1 MRRATERHAVIELEQ
16 EVAEILIVPSTI
28 EGLLVWTA
36 AELQAERD
44 FLWYASCGPGS
55 FVRRCPPSLN

>member
-1 MRRATERHAVIELEQ
+1 MSASQNRVSDPTPA
-16 EVAEILIVPSTI
+16 VAEILIVPSTV

-44 FLWYASCGPGS
+44 YVWYASCCPGS
-55 FVRRCPPSLN
+55 FVRRYPPSMN

>member
-1 MRRATERHAVIELEQ
+1 MRRALQPEAVRHTEP
-16 EVAEILIVPSTI
+16 EVAEILIVPATI

-36 AELQAERD
+36 AELQAERE
-44 FLWYASCGPGS
+44 FLWYASCCPGS

>member
-1 MRRATERHAVIELEQ
+1 MDLAPDARAANLAEPEIT
-16 EVAEILIVPSTI
+16 EILIVPPTI
-28 EGLLVWTA
+28 EGLLIWTA

-44 FLWYASCGPGS
+44 FLWYASCCPGS

>member
-44 FLWYASCGPGS
+44 FLWSASCCPGS
-55 FVRRCPPSLN
+55 FVRRFPPSPN

>member
-44 FLWYASCGPGS
+44 FLWYASCCPGS